1 MREGAEYQDMH
12 PGVPGVP
19 EGGQETV
26 VIQQGWSQS
35 IVIPIVEKVDFI
47 EVISVTSESVPSLCT
62 HEYTGIHR
70 KIKFFFVENL

>member
-1 MREGAEYQDMH
+1 MREGAEYQDLL

-35 IVIPIVEKVDFI
+35 IVIPIFLAD
-47 EVISVTSESVPSLCT
+47 S
-62 HEYTGIHR
+62 G
-70 KIKFFFVENL
+70 NLYEEIVLY